1 MSRRN
6 NQIHLSA
13 FNLFSWKRLRYSF
26 VNSILDCALSLNIQI
41 LTVTCGHESN
51 AGSPL
56 SLFSSPSLNHLDL
69 LGLHYHSP
77 SYSATP
83 ALTTLHLDRITL
95 SDSDKRIDL
104 FSKCTNLKSLTLT
117 RLRMIGT
124 NVFNICN
131 LRLSNLTFEDICLKG
146 VNVVAP
152 QLKNLT
158 IICCNMKFLKISAPG
173 LTSLVMKGDDPVE
186 ISTKTFHSLEKL
198 HSVKLLILN
207 WRLLEVL
214 SSSMGLTSHQPSQF
228 SGFNILKFT
237 PSYPGRVYLEA
248 QAHKKATPSTIFTMI
263 SCEDIRVM
271 RNIVS
276 AQELVAESRVLFQH
290 CKALRNTN
298 KADMEQPMESLK
310 IKWHEHSKAQ
320 VKRQWVQSPLEMQSH
335 FEMKQEKIEKLVKK
349 LQHVEGLVTE
359 LPESKRDVMQAT
371 FSSVC
376 EEAAI
381 VTTNMYEDP
390 I

>member
-1 MSRRN
+1 
-6 NQIHLSA
+6 
-13 FNLFSWKRLRYSF
+13 
-26 VNSILDCALSLNIQI
+26 
-41 LTVTCGHESN
+41 
-51 AGSPL
+51 
-56 SLFSSPSLNHLDL
+56 
-69 LGLHYHSP
+69 
-77 SYSATP
+77 
-83 ALTTLHLDRITL
+83 
-95 SDSDKRIDL
+95 
-104 FSKCTNLKSLTLT
+104 
-117 RLRMIGT
+117 MIGM
-124 NVFNICN
+124 NVFSICN
-131 LRLSNLTFEDICLKG
+131 LRLSNLTFEDMCLKG

-158 IICCNMKFLKISAPG
+158 INCCNMKFLTISAPG
-173 LTSLVMKGDDPVE
+173 LTSLVMKGDDPLG
-186 ISTKTFHSLEKL
+186 ISTQAFHSLEKVNLCIFCPLLRDAHKIVRLLKQL

-214 SSSMGLTSHQPSQF
+214 SSSMGQTSHQPSQF
-228 SGFNILKFT
+228 SGFKILKFT
-237 PSYPGRVYLEA
+237 PSYPGRVSLEA
-248 QAHKKATPSTIFTMI
+248 QAHEKATPSTIFTMI

-290 CKALRNTN
+290 CKPLCNTN
-298 KADMEQPMESLK
+298 KAYMEQPMESLR

-320 VKRQWVQSPLEMQSH
+320 VKRLWAQSPLEMQSH

-359 LPESKRDVMQAT
+359 QPVSKRDVMQAT

-381 VTTNMYEDP
+381 VMNNMYEDP
-390 I
+390 IQ